1 MGTGTGNIMAGTL
14 NGVRILE
21 IAGIGPGPFAG
32 MMLADHGAEV
42 IRIERPNAPPGLAA
56 PNTDILARN
65 RRSVAIDLKK
75 PEGVAVMRDLARTAD
90 GLIEGFRPGVMER
103 LGLGPD
109 VLLADNPRLVFGRMT
124 GWGQTGP
131 LARAAGHDI
140 DYIAVAGALHAY
152 GRARDKPTPPINMVG
167 DFGGGG
173 MFLAFGMVSA
183 ILHARTTGQGQ
194 VVDCAMVDG
203 AAVLMSMIW
212 SFRAMGFWRDE
223 RGVNLLDTGAH
234 FYDTYETADG
244 KYVAVGAIEPQFY
257 AELRRL
263 GGFAEDSAFDAQM
276 DFSEW
281 PDLKERLA
289 VVFRTRTRDAWTAIF
304 DGTDACV
311 APVLSMEEAPHYPH
325 NAVRGTFLE
334 AGGVMQPAP
343 APRFSA
349 TPADSPRMATG
360 DNGADT
366 ASVLEALGYEAGRI
380 AALKQTGILG

>member
-1 MGTGTGNIMAGTL
+1 MPTTKSGPLSGL
-14 NGVRILE
+14 RILE

-56 PNTDILARN
+56 PHTDILARS
-65 RRSVAIDLKK
+65 RRHVAIDLKR
-75 PEGVAVMRDLARTAD
+75 PEGAAVLRDLARNAD

-109 VLLADNPRLVFGRMT
+109 VLLADNPKLVFGRMT

-131 LARAAGHDI
+131 MARAAGHDI
-140 DYIAVAGALHAY
+140 DYIALAGALHAY
-152 GRARDKPTPPINMVG
+152 GRAGENPTPPINMVG

-183 ILHARTTGQGQ
+183 ILHAHRTGQGQ

-212 SFRAMGFWRDE
+212 SFRAAGFWRDE

-234 FYDTYETADG
+234 FYDTYETMDG
-244 KYVAVGAIEPQFY
+244 KYLAVGAIEPQFY
-257 AELRRL
+257 AAFRKLSGL
-263 GGFAEDSAFDAQM
+263 DGDADFDAQM
-276 DFSEW
+276 DFTAW
-281 PDLKERLA
+281 PALKQKLA
-289 VVFRTRTRDAWTAIF
+289 AVFRTRTRDQWMEVF
-304 DGTDACV
+304 EGTDACV
-311 APVLSMEEAPHYPH
+311 APVLSLSEAPLHAH
-325 NAVRGTFLE
+325 NAARGTFMTVD
-334 AGGVMQPAP
+334 GVTQPAP

-349 TPADSPRMATG
+349 SQPDAPRMATG
-360 DNGADT
+360 HSGADT
-366 ASVLEALGYEAGRI
+366 DAVLAGIGYAGEAIATLRQAGVV
-380 AALKQTGILG
+380 G